1 MIEPDDR
8 SYRALFSI
16 PDLGRVIVSMQL
28 ARIASSMV
36 GVTLVLFTLLEYG
49 SPELAGLVIFATLMP
64 GLLISPIAGA
74 LLDRHGRVRLI
85 RLDYAISVA
94 VMLTIGGLSLAG
106 LLSPELLLLIAVISS
121 LTAPF
126 SQTGLRSLFPLMV
139 PEPLWE
145 RINAFDSNG
154 YVVASI
160 FGPPLAAALVAFVG
174 PQAAVMAIAVPFG
187 LAGLALLGVKDP
199 PSRVASTGRLL
210 RDALDG
216 VIYVWRNPSL
226 RGLGFSVSAFN
237 IGFGIVSI
245 VLPVLIIERLGGSEF
260 LVGIA
265 FAVSGISGIASTF
278 AFGRLDSRRREWAWL
293 VYPMALA
300 TPMVALLLVANT
312 AAAVAAPVIGL
323 LVAGGAMLLT
333 GFLSGPL
340 GIAMFTMRQ
349 RRTDPA
355 WIGRAFAVS
364 MAFNFAGYP
373 IGAALAG
380 TLAERSLDVAIV
392 AAVAAT
398 LGAAALA
405 ALMVPRQQAPTWSGP
420 GGPSA
425 AADYEA
431 EIGPI
436 GG

>member
-1 MIEPDDR
+1 VFDPTER

-36 GVTLVLFTLLEYG
+36 GVALVLFTLVEYG
-49 SPELAGLVIFATLMP
+49 SAELAGIVTFATLMP
-64 GLLISPIAGA
+64 GVLLSPVAGA

-85 RLDYAISVA
+85 RIDYAISVA
-94 VMLTIGGLSLAG
+94 VMLLIGTLSLLD
-106 LLSPELLLLIAVISS
+106 LLSPVLLIAIAVVSS
-121 LTAPF
+121 LTSPF

-145 RINAFDSNG
+145 RINAMDSNG
-154 YVVASI
+154 YVVASV

-187 LAGLALLGVKDP
+187 LAGLALLGVREP
-199 PSRVASTGRLL
+199 PSTVVSSGRLL

-216 VIYVWRNPSL
+216 VRYVWRNPSL
-226 RGLGFSVSAFN
+226 RGLGFSISTLN
-237 IGFGIVSI
+237 IATGIVTI
-245 VLPVLIIERLGGSEF
+245 VLPVLIVQRLGGSEF
-260 LVGIA
+260 LVGVA
-265 FAVSGISGIASTF
+265 FAASGISGIASTF
-278 AFGRLDSRRREWAWL
+278 AFGRLDSRGREWGWL

-300 TPMVALLLVANT
+300 APITALLLVANT
-312 AAAVAAPVIGL
+312 PQALAAPVAGL
-323 LVAGGAMLLT
+323 LVAGASMLLV
-333 GFLSGPL
+333 GFLWGPL
-340 GIAMFTMRQ
+340 DIALFTMRQ
-349 RRTDPA
+349 RRTDPS

-380 TLAERSLDVAIV
+380 ALAERSLDVAVI
-392 AAVAAT
+392 AAVVAS
-398 LGAAALA
+398 AAAAVIA
-405 ALMVPRQQAPTWSGP
+405 AVMVPRHQ
-420 GGPSA
+420 PSA
-425 AADYEA
+425 WA
-431 EIGPI
+431 EPGSGEPAPPEVGPI

>member
-1 MIEPDDR
+1 VIEPNDR

-36 GVTLVLFTLLEYG
+36 GVALVLFTLAEYD
-49 SPELAGLVIFATLMP
+49 SPELAGLVTFATLMP

-74 LLDRHGRVRLI
+74 MLDRHGRVRLI
-85 RLDYAISVA
+85 RLDYAISVV
-94 VMLTIGGLSLAG
+94 VMLTIGILSLLD
-106 LLSPELLLLIAVISS
+106 LLSPALLLLIAVISS
-121 LTAPF
+121 LTSPF

-174 PQAAVMAIAVPFG
+174 PQAAVMAVAVPFA
-187 LAGLALLGVKDP
+187 LAGLALLGVKEP
-199 PSRVASTGRLL
+199 PSSIVSTGKLL
-210 RDALDG
+210 RDAFDG
-216 VIYVWRNPSL
+216 LRYVWRNPTL
-226 RGLGFSVSAFN
+226 RGLGFSISALN
-237 IGFGIVSI
+237 VGNGIVTI
-245 VLPVLIIERLGGSEF
+245 VLPVLIVRELGGSEF
-260 LVGIA
+260 LVGVA

-278 AFGRLDSRRREWAWL
+278 AFGRLDSRGREWAWL

-300 TPMVALLLVANT
+300 APITALLLLAN
-312 AAAVAAPVIGL
+312 AAPVLATPVVGL
-323 LVAGGAMLLT
+323 LVAGVSMLLI
-333 GFLSGPL
+333 GFLWGPL
-340 GIAMFTMRQ
+340 DIAMFTMRQ
-349 RRTDPA
+349 RRTDPS

-380 TLAERSLDVAIV
+380 VLAERSLDVAIV
-392 AAVAAT
+392 AAVVAGVVAT
-398 LGAAALA
+398 VFA
-405 ALMVPRQQAPTWSGP
+405 ALMVPRHQTTAWAEPRTGE
-420 GGPSA
+420 SA
-425 AADYEA
+425 SADA
-431 EIGPI
+431 EVGPI